1 MSDITRRT
9 VLGAVAA
16 ASTVRAS
23 SGKPALLGG
32 PKVRTVKW
40 PAWPVYDRQE
50 EEALLGVLR
59 SGLWNRRSG
68 KQVARFEEAYAKLT
82 GAKYCLAT
90 SSGTSALITSLSALG
105 VGAGD
110 EVIVP
115 PYTFVATV
123 NAVLMQHAIPVF
135 VDTDRETFQMDAG
148 KLEAAITER
157 TAAIMPVHLG
167 GSAADLDAIMAIAA
181 KRKIPVIEDACQA
194 HLAEWRNRR
203 VGTWGATGCFSFQ
216 ASKNLNCG
224 DGGAILTND
233 QELADKCYA
242 FHTNSSGRQ
251 AAGFSSQYLQ
261 RGANL
266 RMTEFQGALLAA
278 QMTRLE
284 SQTRRRQQ
292 NAEYLTSIIK
302 STPGIAA
309 AKMYA
314 GCNSNAYHLYMFR
327 YDKSKFA
334 NLPLARFLKALHA
347 EGIPASAG
355 YSPLNK
361 EPFLLNTLNSRCYR
375 RFLSEKQ
382 VNHWREKSSCPEN
395 DRLCEEA
402 VWLTQNVLL
411 ADRSDMDQI
420 AEAIRK
426 IQSQAAELKES

>member
-115 PYTFVATV
+115 PFTFVATV

-157 TAAIMPVHLG
+157 TTAIMPVHMG
-167 GSAADLDAIMAIAA
+167 GNPADLDVIMAIAA

-194 HLAEWRNRR
+194 HLAEWRNRK
-203 VGTWGATGCFSFQ
+203 VGAWGATGCFSFQ

-233 QELADKCYA
+233 QDLADRCYA
-242 FHTNSSGRQ
+242 FHTNSSGRH
-251 AAGFSSQYLQ
+251 AVSFSTYAQ

-292 NAEYLTSIIK
+292 NAEYLTSIIR
-302 STPGIAA
+302 SIPGIAP

-314 GCNSNAYHLYMFR
+314 GCTSNAYHVYMLR

-334 NLPLARFLKALHA
+334 NLPRARFLQALNA

-355 YSPLNK
+355 YSPLNR
-361 EPFLLNTLNSRCYR
+361 EPLLLNTLNSRCYR

-382 VNHWREKSSCPEN
+382 VNHWREKSACPEN

-402 VWLTQNVLL
+402 VWLFQSLFL
-411 ADRSDMDQI
+411 AERSEMDQI

-426 IQSQAAELKES
+426 IHSQAAELKRS

>member
-1 MSDITRRT
+1 MTEITRRA
-9 VLGAVAA
+9 VLGASTAA
-16 ASTVRAS
+16 ASLRAS
-23 SGKPALLGG
+23 PEKPALLGG
-32 PKVRTVKW
+32 PGVRAEKW
-40 PAWPVYDRQE
+40 PSWPVFDRQE

-82 GAKYCLAT
+82 GARYCLAT

-135 VDTDRETFQMDAG
+135 VDTDRETFQMDAR
-148 KLEAAITER
+148 KLEPAITER
-157 TAAIMPVHLG
+157 TRAVMPVHLG
-167 GSAADLDAIMAIAA
+167 GSPADLDAILAIAA

-194 HLAEWRNRR
+194 HLAEWRNRK
-203 VGTWGATGCFSFQ
+203 VGTWGSTGCFSFQ

-224 DGGAILTND
+224 DGGALLTND
-233 QELADKCYA
+233 QDLADKCYA

-251 AAGFSSQYLQ
+251 ASGFSSLYVQ

-284 SQTRRRQQ
+284 NQARRRQA
-292 NAEYLTSIIK
+292 NAEYLTSLLK
-302 STPGIAA
+302 SISGIST

-314 GCNSNAYHLYMFR
+314 GCTRNAYHLYMFR

-347 EGIPASAG
+347 EGVPASAG

-361 EPFLLNTLNSRCYR
+361 EPFLLNTLNSRGYR
-375 RFLSEKQ
+375 RFLSEKDVQ
-382 VNHWREKSSCPEN
+382 RWRERSACPEN
-395 DRLCEEA
+395 DKLCEEA
-402 VWLTQNVLL
+402 VWLTQNMLL
-411 ADRSDMDQI
+411 AERSAMDQI
-420 AEAIRK
+420 AEAIAR
-426 IQSQAAELKES
+426 IQAYAADLARL